1 MTSQEEGV
9 RPVEDWAEIRRLHRV
24 EGLSQ
29 RAIARRLGLARD
41 TVAAALKRNEPP
53 RYRRAPRGSK
63 LDPYKPRIV
72 ELLERYPALSGVRVY
87 EILHADGYRG
97 KLSILRDYL
106 ATQRPRPA
114 AYQRTEYA
122 PGEIGQVDWLEL
134 PERVPDPFG
143 EPRRTYALLL
153 VLGYSRYLT
162 AGFSFGL
169 ALPDLLRCLAEGLAF
184 FGGVPRRLVFD
195 NPKTVV
201 LRHRGRE
208 IAWNPGFMTVADR
221 YGFRPHVCTPGPI
234 GAHEKGLVERPVG
247 YFKGNFCAGRQFESL
262 EDLTGQFTRWRD
274 TVANVRLHA
283 TLRQRP
289 ADRFVVDQAAL
300 LPLPVEPHDGIE
312 LRPARVSRQGL
323 VRVETSDYSVP
334 AVLAGHLVE
343 VHLGVTTVQ
352 IVADGRVVAEHPR
365 SLGRYR
371 LVEDPA
377 HRAQPWA
384 TGRSVRPDGQALGH
398 LPPAAQVTV
407 EEPDLSRYAALVEA

>member
-1 MTSQEEGV
+1 M
-9 RPVEDWAEIRRLHRV
+9 EDWAEIRRLHRV

-29 RAIARRLGLARD
+29 RAIARQLGIARD
-41 TVAAALKRNEPP
+41 TVAAALTRDEPP
-53 RYRRAPRGSK
+53 RYRRVARGSK
-63 LDPYKPRIV
+63 LDPFKPRIA
-72 ELLERYPALSGVRVY
+72 ELLDRYPALSGVRVY
-87 EILHADGYRG
+87 ETLRADGYGG

-134 PERVPDPFG
+134 PVRVPDPFG
-143 EPRRTYALLL
+143 QPRRTYALLL

-184 FGGVPRRLVFD
+184 FGGVPKRLVFD

-208 IAWNPGFMTVADR
+208 IAWNPAFVAFADR
-221 YGFRPHVCTPGPI
+221 YGFRPPACTPGPV

-247 YFKGNFCAGRQFESL
+247 YVKGNFCAGRHFDSL
-262 EDLTGQFTRWRD
+262 EDLASQFAAWRD
-274 TVANVRLHA
+274 GTANVRVHS

-289 ADRFVVDQAAL
+289 VDRFAVDRAAL
-300 LPLPVEPHDGIE
+300 LRLPAAPYDPVEI
-312 LRPARVSRQGL
+312 RPARVSRQGL

-334 AVLAGHLVE
+334 AVLAGHLVD
-343 VHLGVTTVQ
+343 VHLGVTTVR
-352 IVADGRVVAEHPR
+352 IVADGRVVVEHPR

-377 HRAQPWA
+377 HRARPWA
-384 TGRSVRPDGQALGH
+384 TGRSIMLGQPLGS
-398 LPPAAQVTV
+398 LPPAAQVAV
-407 EEPDLSRYAALVEA
+407 EAPDLARYAALVEA

>member
-1 MTSQEEGV
+1 
-9 RPVEDWAEIRRLHRV
+9 VEQWAEIRRLHRV

-29 RAIARRLGLARD
+29 RAIARRLGIARD

-53 RYRRAPRGSK
+53 RYRRAPSGSK
-63 LDPYKPRIV
+63 LDPYKPRIA
-72 ELLERYPALSGVRVY
+72 ELLGQYPELSGVRVY
-87 EILHADGYRG
+87 EILRAEGYGGR
-97 KLSILRDYL
+97 LSILRDYL
-106 ATQRPRPA
+106 AARRPRPV

-134 PERVPDPFG
+134 PARVPDPFG
-143 EPRRTYALLL
+143 EPRRAYALLL
-153 VLGYSRYLT
+153 VLGHSRYLT

-184 FGGVPRRLVFD
+184 FGGVPKRLVFD

-201 LRHRGRE
+201 LSHRGRE
-208 IAWNPGFMTVADR
+208 VVWNPGFLAFADR
-221 YGFRPHVCTPGPI
+221 YGFRPHACTPGPT

-247 YFKGNFCAGRQFESL
+247 YFKGNFCAGRDFRGL
-262 EDLTGQFTRWRD
+262 EDLAEQFAAWRD
-274 TVANVRLHA
+274 GTANARLHS

-289 ADRFVVDQAAL
+289 VDRFAADRAAL
-300 LPLPVEPHDGIE
+300 LRLPAEPHDPLE
-312 LRPARVSRQGL
+312 VRPARVSRQGL

-343 VHLGVTTVQ
+343 VHLGVTTVRV
-352 IVADGRVVAEHPR
+352 VADGRVVAEHPR

-377 HRAQPWA
+377 HRARPWA
-384 TGRSVRPDGQALGH
+384 AGARKAGDQPGPE
-398 LPPAAQVTV
+398 LPPAAQVAV
-407 EEPDLSRYAALVEA
+407 EEPDLSRYAALAEA

>member
-1 MTSQEEGV
+1 MEQ
-9 RPVEDWAEIRRLHRV
+9 WAEIRRLHRV
-24 EGLSQ
+24 EKLSQ
-29 RAIARRLGLARD
+29 RAIARRLGIARD
-41 TVAAALKRNEPP
+41 TVAAALKREEPP
-53 RYRRAPRGSK
+53 RYRRAPGGSK
-63 LDPYKPRIV
+63 LDPYKPRIA
-72 ELLERYPALSGVRVY
+72 ELLGRYPELSGVRVY
-87 EILHADGYRG
+87 EIVRAEGYGG
-97 KLSILRDYL
+97 KLSILRQYL
-106 ATQRPRPA
+106 ATQRARPA

-208 IAWNPGFMTVADR
+208 IVWNPAFVAFADR
-221 YGFRPHVCTPGPI
+221 YGFRPHVCTPGPV

-247 YFKGNFCAGRQFESL
+247 YFKGNFCAGRDFRSL
-262 EDLTGQFTRWRD
+262 EDLAEQFAAWRD
-274 TVANVRLHA
+274 TVANVRLHS

-289 ADRFVVDQAAL
+289 VDRFAVDQAAL
-300 LPLPVEPHDGIE
+300 LRLPAAPYDPVEV
-312 LRPARVSRQGL
+312 RPARVSRQGL

-343 VHLGVTTVQ
+343 GHLGVTSVR
-352 IVADGRVVAEHPR
+352 IVAGGRIVAEHQR

-377 HRAQPWA
+377 HRARPWA
-384 TGRSVRPDGQALGH
+384 TGRSSRPDQPLGS
-398 LPPAAQVTV
+398 LPAAAQVPV
-407 EEPDLSRYAALVEA
+407 EVPDLSRYAALAEA

>member
-1 MTSQEEGV
+1 
-9 RPVEDWAEIRRLHRV
+9 VEDWAEVRRLHRV

-29 RAIARRLGLARD
+29 RAIARRLGIARV
-41 TVAAALKRNEPP
+41 TVAAALKRDEPP

-63 LDPYKPRIV
+63 LDPYKPRIA
-72 ELLERYPALSGVRVY
+72 ELLGRYPALSGVRIL
-87 EILHADGYRG
+87 EILQAGGYAG

-184 FGGVPRRLVFD
+184 LGGVPKRLVFD
-195 NPKTVV
+195 NPKTIV

-208 IAWNPGFMTVADR
+208 IVWNPGFMTFADR
-221 YGFRPHVCTPGPI
+221 YGFRPHACTPGPV

-247 YFKGNFCAGRQFESL
+247 YFKGNFCAGRQFDSL
-262 EDLTGQFTRWRD
+262 EDLAEQFAAWRD
-274 TVANVRLHA
+274 GTANVRLHS

-289 ADRFVVDQAAL
+289 VDRFATDRAAL
-300 LPLPVEPHDGIE
+300 LRLPERPHDPLEI
-312 LRPARVSRQGL
+312 RPARVGRQGL

-334 AVLAGHLVE
+334 AVLAGQLVE
-343 VHLGVTTVQ
+343 VHLGVTTVRV
-352 IVADGRVVAEHPR
+352 VAEGRVVAAHPR

-377 HRAQPWA
+377 HRARPWA
-384 TGRSVRPDGQALGH
+384 IGAGTGDPQPGPA
-398 LPPAAQVTV
+398 LPPVAQVAV
-407 EEPDLSRYAALVEA
+407 EEPDLNRYAALVEA

>member
-1 MTSQEEGV
+1 VEE
-9 RPVEDWAEIRRLHRV
+9 WAEIRRLHRV

-29 RAIARRLGLARD
+29 RAIARRLGIARD
-41 TVAAALKRNEPP
+41 TVSAALKRIEPP
-53 RYRRAPRGSK
+53 RYRRAPSGSK
-63 LDPYKPRIV
+63 LDPYKPRIA
-72 ELLERYPALSGVRVY
+72 ELLSRYPELSGVRIF
-87 EILHADGYRG
+87 EILQSEGYAG
-97 KLSILRDYL
+97 QLSILRDYL
-106 ATQRPRPA
+106 AAQRPRPV

-184 FGGVPRRLVFD
+184 LGGVPKRLVFD

-201 LRHRGRE
+201 LSHRGRE
-208 IAWNPGFMTVADR
+208 IVWNPGFMTFADR
-221 YGFRPHVCTPGPI
+221 YGFRPHVCTPGPV

-247 YFKGNFCAGRQFESL
+247 YFKGNFCAGRQFGSL
-262 EDLTGQFTRWRD
+262 EDLGEQFAAWRD
-274 TVANVRLHA
+274 GTANVRLHS

-289 ADRFVVDQAAL
+289 VDRFAVDRAAL
-300 LPLPVEPHDGIE
+300 LRLPELPHDPLE
-312 LRPARVSRQGL
+312 VRPARVSRQGL
-323 VRVETSDYSVP
+323 VRVETGDYSVP
-334 AVLAGHLVE
+334 AVLAGQLVE
-343 VHLGVTTVQ
+343 VHLGVTTVRV
-352 IVADGRVVAEHPR
+352 VADGRLVAEHPR

-377 HRAQPWA
+377 HRARPWA
-384 TGRSVRPDGQALGH
+384 AGAGKGSTQPGPE
-398 LPPAAQVTV
+398 LPPAARVAV
-407 EEPDLSRYAALVEA
+407 EEPDLNRYAALVEA

>member
-1 MTSQEEGV
+1 M
-9 RPVEDWAEIRRLHRV
+9 EDWAEIRRLHRV
-24 EGLSQ
+24 ERLSQ
-29 RAIARRLGLARD
+29 RAIARRLGIARD
-41 TVAAALKRNEPP
+41 TVAAALKRAEPP
-53 RYRRAPRGSK
+53 RYQRAPSGSK
-63 LDPYKPRIV
+63 LDPFKPRIA
-72 ELLERYPALSGVRVY
+72 ELLGQYPTLSGVRVY
-87 EILHADGYRG
+87 EILRAAGYGG

-106 ATQRPRPA
+106 AAQRPRPL

-134 PERVPDPFG
+134 PGRVPDPFG
-143 EPRRTYALLL
+143 QPRRTYALLL

-169 ALPDLLRCLAEGLAF
+169 ALPDLLRCLTESLTF

-208 IAWNPGFMTVADR
+208 IVWNPGFVAFADR
-221 YGFRPHVCTPGPI
+221 YGFRPHACTPGPV

-247 YFKGNFCAGRQFESL
+247 YFKGNFCAGRQFDSL
-262 EDLTGQFTRWRD
+262 EDLAEQFASWRD
-274 TVANVRLHA
+274 GTANVRLHS

-289 ADRFVVDQAAL
+289 VDRFAVDRDAL
-300 LPLPVEPHDGIE
+300 LRLPIEPYDPREI
-312 LRPARVSRQGL
+312 RPARVSRQGL

-334 AVLAGHLVE
+334 AVLAGHLVD

-352 IVADGRVVAEHPR
+352 VVADGRLVAEHPR

-377 HRAQPWA
+377 HRARPWA
-384 TGRSVRPDGQALGH
+384 TGRPSKQDQPLGG
-398 LPPAAQVTV
+398 LPPAAHVAV
-407 EEPDLSRYAALVEA
+407 EVPDLNRYAALVEA